1 MADPRDAPGAADA
14 PAPRP
19 RQLLPILLIAP
30 YVAFCACWI
39 ADDDPVNTVVTVAM
53 AAAAAALLG
62 LPALFW
68 ALDHGRTGL
77 GTLAT
82 LGALAGA
89 VPLVLAL
96 ASGALGVGARYG
108 PHVLL
113 AVLRHGAP
121 WPAFGAPSW
130 HEFAI
135 DELTSSAI
143 GAASGALYWLLFVRF
158 VRRPRRAQS

>member
-1 MADPRDAPGAADA
+1 
-14 PAPRP
+14 
-19 RQLLPILLIAP
+19 
-30 YVAFCACWI
+30 
-39 ADDDPVNTVVTVAM
+39 M

-77 GTLAT
+77 ETLAT

-121 WPAFGAPSW
+121 LPAFGAPSW
-130 HEFAI
+130 REFAI

-143 GAASGALYWLLFVRF
+143 GGASGALYWLLFVRF
-158 VRRPRRAQS
+158 VRRFRRA